1 MEMVN
6 KGSVMMKVLCG
17 TDIIEIDRIKRA
29 IQRKEDKFLEEI
41 YTKLEIDYCKS
52 KRNAMYESF
61 AARFAAKEAVLKI
74 VYNLVKEKSYVS
86 FKNIE
91 IVNNKNGKPQIQFN
105 NIEFSQIQS
114 IDVSISH
121 CKKYATANAIAIIE

>member
-6 KGSVMMKVLCG
+6 KGSVIMKVLCG

-41 YTKLEIDYCKS
+41 YTKQEIDYCKS
-52 KRNAMYESF
+52 KKNAMYESF

-74 VYNLVKEKSYVS
+74 VYNLVIKKSDVS

-105 NIEFSQIQS
+105 NIEFSQIKS
-114 IDVSISH
+114 IDISISH
-121 CKKYATANAIAIIE
+121 CKKYATANATAIVE